1 MNQSVINLEDYRTTG
16 SKVFTGRDR
25 GSDVRKRSG
34 IDHLANSSDKV
45 IIEVP
50 ADIRS
55 INPSFLEEFLYNV
68 VRNLGK
74 DTFYEHVKFSFL
86 GTRYDIGKDVDEA
99 VDRILR
105 KKNAL
110 AYFQ

>member
-1 MNQSVINLEDYRTTG
+1 MNPPLINLEDYRTPG

-25 GSDVRKRSG
+25 GGDVRERSH
-34 IDHLANSSDKV
+34 IDELAANNDLV

-55 INPSFLEEFLYNV
+55 INPSFLEELLYNV
-68 VRNLGK
+68 VPKFGK
-74 DTFYEHVKFSFL
+74 DGFYKRIKFRTN
-86 GTRYDIGKDVDEA
+86 GTRYNIIKDVEEA

-105 KKNAL
+105 KTNAL
-110 AYFQ
+110 SFN